1 MCHYGSVLLATE
13 LTEVMLCRKRKG
25 GIRLQDEQTEAVAEE
40 ELNSSTVSDD
50 LTTEPSKDLQS
61 NKEEKQKQKAD
72 ALWADFLKDVGSVPR
87 KSQSDSVVSSN
98 MFC

>member
-1 MCHYGSVLLATE
+1 M
-13 LTEVMLCRKRKG
+13 MLCRKRKG

>member
-1 MCHYGSVLLATE
+1 ME
-13 LTEVMLCRKRKG
+13 
-25 GIRLQDEQTEAVAEE
+25 DEQTEAVVEE

-50 LTTEPSKDLQS
+50 LTTEPSKDSQS

>member
-25 GIRLQDEQTEAVAEE
+25 GIRLEDEQTEAVVEE

-50 LTTEPSKDLQS
+50 LTTEPSKDSQS